1 MEAKGK
7 GKKISVEE
15 LLDLRERGL
24 TTTEIAEVFGVS
36 RQTVSARISELQRS
50 QGVLLKYR
58 EVKGLHLTQLQ
69 ARILEAI
76 TPEKID
82 NAPLRDLVYAY
93 KVLADS
99 EVTGE
104 DGREKMGGLLGYL
117 VQMEKERIGVTVTI
131 SNETKCKEKENE
143 KENESPEALDVD
155 FVVQNEEQEGEFY
168 PIPKEVKEEEEEKME
183 EDDLAILRK
192 LRNDERE

>member
-1 MEAKGK
+1 MEAK

-104 DGREKMGGLLGYL
+104 DGRGKMGGLLGYL

-131 SNETKCKEKENE
+131 SNETKCKEKEN
-143 KENESPEALDVD
+143 ENESPEALDVD

-168 PIPKEVKEEEEEKME
+168 PIPKEVKEEEEEKTE